1 MKEGNHEANP
11 DFSLHRPHALSA
23 VRLRRSRARGGAAP
37 VAFAGAT
44 PSGATLPSAQTA
56 APSAAPEPSPLPS
69 AQAATPAASPTA
81 APTPAEP
88 TPAPTATAP
97 AQPPTLSRVMEG
109 LGRDLATLTYDQLVL
124 VLADGSAC
132 RVYAYDKGEDGLWVK
147 ALGFSGFVG
156 EKGVSSAKREGDK
169 RTPAGIFRLGFV
181 FGSEETPNPDYP
193 FRAVTQ
199 ESFWVD
205 DPDSR
210 FYNQWVEGEAERD
223 WSSAERL
230 ANSPT
235 AYALA
240 VVVEYNYGQ
249 EAEPGKGSA
258 IFLHVGDEP
267 TSGCIALE
275 KADLTALVQWL
286 DEDASPRIVIAQDG

>member
-11 DFSLHRPHALSA
+11 DFSLHRPHALPA
-23 VRLRRSRARGGAAP
+23 VRLRRSRARGGAAS
-37 VAFAGAT
+37 VAFAGRDPIGRDPIAR
-44 PSGATLPSAQTA
+44 
-56 APSAAPEPSPLPS
+56 
-69 AQAATPAASPTA
+69 
-81 APTPAEP
+81 
-88 TPAPTATAP
+88 AP
-97 AQPPTLSRVMEG
+97 AQR
-109 LGRDLATLTYDQLVL
+109 
-124 VLADGSAC
+124 ADRGPERRAGAFPAPLCGGDAC
-132 RVYAYDKGEDGLWVK
+132 RFPDRRAHARRANACAHGHGARAAAHALPRDGGPGAGSCDVYAYDKGEGGIWVK

-169 RTPAGIFRLGFV
+169 RTPAGIFRLGFA

>member
-1 MKEGNHEANP
+1 M
-11 DFSLHRPHALSA
+11 
-23 VRLRRSRARGGAAP
+23 
-37 VAFAGAT
+37 
-44 PSGATLPSAQTA
+44 
-56 APSAAPEPSPLPS
+56 
-69 AQAATPAASPTA
+69 
-81 APTPAEP
+81 
-88 TPAPTATAP
+88 
-97 AQPPTLSRVMEG
+97 
-109 LGRDLATLTYDQLVL
+109 
-124 VLADGSAC
+124 
-132 RVYAYDKGEDGLWVK
+132 
-147 ALGFSGFVG
+147 
-156 EKGVSSAKREGDK
+156 
-169 RTPAGIFRLGFV
+169 
-181 FGSEETPNPDYP
+181 
-193 FRAVTQ
+193 
-199 ESFWVD
+199 D